1 MNAGPLSAEGAVLD
15 LSVGTRSLVRSQKEI
30 ILLWWGIIW
39 HRKFQHGVDS
49 LYLTGHFNLLRL
61 VSILSINLFYL
72 LLSIIISLIY

>member
-61 VSILSINLFYL
+61 VSILSINLVYL

>member
-49 LYLTGHFNLLRL
+49 LYLTGHFNLIRL
-61 VSILSINLFYL
+61 VSILSINLFYRL
-72 LLSIIISLIY
+72 